1 MYNEVIGMKKIVK
14 TLIPN
19 KIWLFLKFLKYFYNT
34 PKYWVKNNI
43 KESNEKYIRIIF
55 LVQFPETWNS
65 FKTVYEELKQR
76 ESVEVSILCIPKPI
90 SNNGEIEY
98 HPTDINESFEYFK
111 NLGID
116 CVNALKIDNQWIDI
130 ELLKPDYVIY
140 TRPYNI
146 QYPVEYRSS
155 SVCRFAKTCYIP
167 YAYNM
172 MDDQFFV
179 TFNTEFIT
187 NIYTI
192 FVASE
197 SRLIMCKEEFYFQDK
212 FGTNK
217 FVYMGFPRFDLIT
230 NNIEEKEKNKRFTIA
245 WMPRWTVADG
255 EATKLSGFLKYSRQI
270 LDFVKKHKN
279 IYLIIRPH
287 PLMFANFIEKGV
299 MTQNEVERFK
309 KECTECENVVIDREK
324 DYIPLF
330 NRADLLIADY
340 TSLLMEFFVTGKPII
355 YCDDEKGLNKEAQE
369 MDTVLYHAESYKE
382 IEGLVLDIMEGNDS
396 MQEKRKL
403 IINKLVPKNAGM
415 IGEQIAEYLIN
426 DSKKYK

>member
-1 MYNEVIGMKKIVK
+1 MIKRIVKRLIPKKIWK
-14 TLIPN
+14 
-19 KIWLFLKFLKYFYNT
+19 FLKFLKYFYNT

-140 TRPYNI
+140 TRPYNT
-146 QYPVEYRSS
+146 QYPVKYRSS

-172 MDDQFFV
+172 MDDKFFL

-187 NIYTI
+187 NIYTT

-197 SRLIMCKEEFYFQDK
+197 SRLIMCKDEFYFQDR
-212 FGTNK
+212 FRTNK
-217 FVYMGFPRFDLIT
+217 FVYMGFPRFDLLK
-230 NNIEEKEKNKRFTIA
+230 NNIEEKENNKRFTIV

-270 LDFVKKHKN
+270 LDFVKRHKN
-279 IYLIIRPH
+279 IDLVIRPH
-287 PLMFANFIEKGV
+287 PLMFTNFVEKGV

-309 KECTECENVVIDREK
+309 KECTECENVVIDVEK
-324 DYIPLF
+324 DYIPLL

-340 TSLLMEFFVTGKPII
+340 TSLLIEFFVTGKPII
-355 YCDDEKGLNKEAQE
+355 YCDDAKGLNKEAKE
-369 MDTVLYHAESYKE
+369 MDDVLYHAMNYTD
-382 IEGLVLDIMEGNDS
+382 IEKLIFKIMEGNDS
-396 MQEKRKL
+396 MKYKRKL
-403 IINKLVPKNAGM
+403 VIHKLIPINAGI
-415 IGEQIAEYLIN
+415 IGEQIAEYLLN
-426 DSKKYK
+426 DAKRDK